1 MSLLT
6 TTTAPPPD
14 VPRPAAAAPVGGESR
29 VPGPLR
35 FLGRAFA
42 TLWSNGKA
50 RIGLVIIAI
59 MVLVAIFAPLLAPH
73 SPTATTYQPYQGPSG
88 TNWFGTTG
96 DGQDVFSQLLY
107 GARVSLLV
115 GLGAGLAATIIAV
128 TIGLISGYRRGP
140 VDEGLSFITNLAL
153 VIPAL
158 PLMIILAAYLSNRSI
173 WTIVLVV
180 AFTSWA
186 TGARV
191 IRSQA
196 ATLRTRDFIASA
208 QFSGE
213 RLFRVIFR
221 EIMPN
226 MTSLVAASF
235 FGAATAAVM
244 AEASLEFLGL
254 GNPSTIS
261 WGTILHDAQQ
271 QNALLTG
278 QWLLVFAPGLAIAL
292 LATAFTLIN
301 FGVDALSNPRLREKS

>member
-1 MSLLT
+1 MTAATAT
-6 TTTAPPPD
+6 T
-14 VPRPAAAAPVGGESR
+14 RAATVL
-29 VPGPLR
+29 PGPVR
-35 FLGRAFA
+35 FLARALG

-50 RIGLVIIAI
+50 RIGLVILGVDI
-59 MVLVAIFAPLLAPH
+59 LVAAFAPLLAPH
-73 SPTATTYQPYQGPSG
+73 SPTATDFTPYQNPSA

-96 DGQDVFSQLLY
+96 NGQDVFSQLLY

-115 GLGAGLAATIIAV
+115 GLAAGAVATVVAV
-128 TIGLISGYRRGP
+128 TIGLIAGYRPGL
-140 VDEGLSFITNLAL
+140 VDEVLSFVTNLAL

-158 PLMIILAAYLSNRSI
+158 PLMIILAAYLPSRSV

-196 ATLRTRDFIASA
+196 NTLRTREFITSA

-213 RLFRVIFR
+213 RLSRVVFR
-221 EIMPN
+221 EILPN
-226 MTSLVAASF
+226 MTSLVASSF
-235 FGAATAAVM
+235 FSAATAAVM

-254 GNPSTIS
+254 GNPNTVS
-261 WGTILHDAQQ
+261 WGTILYYAQQ

-278 QWLLVFAPGLAIAL
+278 QWVLVFAPGLAIAL
-292 LATAFTLIN
+292 LATSFTLIN
-301 FGVDALSNPRLREKS
+301 FGVDALSNPRLREK